1 MSVAQETSVIK
12 ETCQWR
18 LRSLDLCRNM
28 FWVLRESSSKPD
40 PTFVKAREHEPINE
54 AKETQNRHNA
64 NSCFSRSLIVT
75 SLDSLPLASLYRLFW
90 IRVSS
95 KDVEP
100 GRTETRRM
108 RRWTSVDPKITWLGS
123 LFVVRS
129 FLSHD
134 QQKSP
139 FLGLSLLSVSELTKK
154 GERERLN

>member
-1 MSVAQETSVIK
+1 MSIK
-12 ETCQWR
+12 ITII
-18 LRSLDLCRNM
+18 DLCRNK
-28 FWVLRESSSKPD
+28 FRVIRESSSKPD

-64 NSCFSRSLIVT
+64 NGCCSRSLIVT

-90 IRVSS
+90 IRVSG
-95 KDVEP
+95 KNWEP
-100 GRTETRRM
+100 VGAETRWM
-108 RRWTSVDPKITWLGS
+108 RRWTSVDTKITWLGS

-139 FLGLSLLSVSELTKK
+139 FLGLSLSLSLLSVSTK
-154 GERERLN
+154 GERERWN